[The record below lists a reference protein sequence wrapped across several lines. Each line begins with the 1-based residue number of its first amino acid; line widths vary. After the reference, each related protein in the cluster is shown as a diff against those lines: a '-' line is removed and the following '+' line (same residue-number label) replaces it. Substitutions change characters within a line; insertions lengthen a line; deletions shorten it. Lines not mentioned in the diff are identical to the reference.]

1 MMDKAF
7 SKFSKEIIK
16 AQDKYQKVA
25 SDIINSD
32 DSKKSIDN
40 EDKLLARLNK
50 AEEDF
55 LNNIFSVSKKLDK
68 DESRELVNS
77 GWVNEN
83 VFSKDFDNHGKRVS
97 TYVQLAKKLGLPAY
111 IGALQA
117 NFGNPYETGINDL
130 KNKIED
136 LNTSIITN
144 DLNIDLNNQQ
154 IPIIEDNI
162 FSTQE
167 NITLLNINL
176 VNLNDESNIL
186 NDQIN
191 TLNLLIN
198 NDTNELSLEEIEL
211 IKSEVNILQIQ
222 SVEISNT
229 ISSVNTDIEL
239 STNNIDFLQ
248 QELITTNL
256 NIESLSQQSIEL
268 ESEIL
273 ITNQD
278 LAITIEQVKPGV
290 GQEAEWETVD
300 LDINKDGF
308 INDLDLQA

>member
-176 VNLNDESNIL
+176 VNLNDKSNIL

-211 IKSEVNILQIQ
+211 IKSEVNILQ
-222 SVEISNT
+222 
-229 ISSVNTDIEL
+229 
-239 STNNIDFLQ
+239 

-256 NIESLSQQSIEL
+256 NIESLIQQSIEL
-268 ESEIL
+268 ENEIL

-308 INDLDLQA
+308 INDLDLQT